1 MKYRGNKALMKCC
14 KSCQNKK
21 GIRCLGEQKIFK
33 YQGYKFCTEC
43 TRNEKDIEKSF
54 NSLKARISLNKR
66 INYYTSLGVS
76 VGIDMTTQS
85 DADSQIVIPQ
95 LDIEKVEKIKNT
107 LEALSYILVQM
118 FANFTNALKKRMNNY
133 GKSKE
138 V

>member
-1 MKYRGNKALMKCC
+1 MKYKGNKALMKCC

-21 GIRCLGEQKIFK
+21 RIKCIGQPQIYK

-43 TRNEKDIEKSF
+43 TRSDSDIEKSF
-54 NSLKARISLNKR
+54 KSLHAKINLNQR
-66 INYYTSLGVS
+66 INYYTSSRVS

-85 DADSQIVIPQ
+85 DTSSQIVISKP
-95 LDIEKVEKIKNT
+95 DIEEIKKATYT
-107 LEALSYILVQM
+107 LGQR
-118 FANFTNALKKRMNNY
+118 FGNFIKDLKKRMNNY